1 MKDMMHYKGYNG
13 SVHYSD
19 EDQVFFG
26 KVEYIRSL
34 VNYEGTDVKSL
45 KQAFEE
51 AVDDYL
57 ELCQDES
64 IEPDQPFRGSF
75 NVRTGSD
82 LHRKAS
88 LYAKEKGL
96 NLNKV
101 VSEALELYLSRANST
116 YRDRTP
122 HH

>member
-1 MKDMMHYKGYNG
+1 MKSIIERLEYIVKDMIHYKNYYG

-19 EDQVFFG
+19 ADQLFFG
-26 KVEYIRSL
+26 KIEYIKSL
-34 VNYEGTDVKSL
+34 INYEGIDAASL

-57 ELCQDES
+57 ELCQTEDLK
-64 IEPDQPFRGSF
+64 PDQSFRGSF

-88 LYAKEKGL
+88 LYAKDKGL
-96 NLNKV
+96 KLNTV
-101 VSEALELYLSRANST
+101 VTEALEEYLAQI
-116 YRDRTP
+116 
-122 HH
+122 

>member
-1 MKDMMHYKGYNG
+1 MKDMIQYKGYYG

-19 EDQVFFG
+19 DDQVFYG
-26 KVEYIRSL
+26 KIEYIKSL
-34 VNYEGTDVKSL
+34 VNYEGTDAISL
-45 KQAFEE
+45 KNAFEE

-57 ELCQDES
+57 ELCKAENLK
-64 IEPDQPFRGSF
+64 PDKSFRGSF

-96 NLNKV
+96 NLNSV
-101 VSEALELYLSRANST
+101 VTEALEEYLA
-116 YRDRTP
+116 
-122 HH
+122 HI

>member
-1 MKDMMHYKGYNG
+1 MKDMIHYKNYYG

-19 EDQVFFG
+19 ADQVFFG
-26 KVEYIRSL
+26 KIEYIKSL
-34 VNYEGTDVKSL
+34 INYEGTDATSL

-57 ELCQDES
+57 ELCQNEGLKS
-64 IEPDQPFRGSF
+64 DQSFRGSF

-96 NLNKV
+96 NLNSV
-101 VSEALELYLSRANST
+101 VTEALEQYLA
-116 YRDRTP
+116 
-122 HH
+122 HI

>member
-1 MKDMMHYKGYNG
+1 MKDMMQYKGYYG

-26 KVEYIRSL
+26 KIEYIKSL
-34 VNYEGTDVKSL
+34 VNYEGTDVEGL

-57 ELCQDES
+57 ELCQDEGT
-64 IEPDQPFRGSF
+64 EPDQSFRGSF

-82 LHRKAS
+82 LHRKAT
-88 LYAKEKGL
+88 LHAKAKGM

-101 VSEALELYLSRANST
+101 VTEALEQYLTHAE
-116 YRDRTP
+116 
-122 HH
+122 

>member
-1 MKDMMHYKGYNG
+1 MKDMIHYKKYYG

-19 EDQVFFG
+19 TDHIFFG
-26 KVEYIRSL
+26 KIEYIKSL
-34 VNYEGTDVKSL
+34 INYEGTDAVSL
-45 KQAFEE
+45 RKAFEE

-57 ELCQDES
+57 ELCQNEGL
-64 IEPDQPFRGSF
+64 EPDQSFRGSF

-96 NLNKV
+96 NLNSV
-101 VSEALELYLSRANST
+101 VTEALEEYLA
-116 YRDRTP
+116 
-122 HH
+122 HI

>member
-1 MKDMMHYKGYNG
+1 MKDIIQYKGYYG

-26 KVEYIRSL
+26 KIEYIRSL
-34 VNYEGTDVKSL
+34 VNYEGTTVKNL
-45 KQAFEE
+45 RRAFKE

-57 ELCQDES
+57 KLCQNEG
-64 IEPDQPFRGSF
+64 IEPDQSFRGSF
-75 NVRTGSD
+75 NVRTGCD
-82 LHRKAS
+82 LHRKAA

-101 VSEALELYLSRANST
+101 VTEALNQYLLTIKSR
-116 YRDRTP
+116 
-122 HH
+122 